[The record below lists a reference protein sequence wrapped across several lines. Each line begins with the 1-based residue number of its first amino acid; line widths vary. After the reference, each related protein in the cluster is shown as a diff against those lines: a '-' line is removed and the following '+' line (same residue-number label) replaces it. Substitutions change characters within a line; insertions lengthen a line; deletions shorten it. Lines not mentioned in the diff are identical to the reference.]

1 MAVKSNQRRDIV
13 KAMSRPALFGS
24 LIVSALIV
32 MGFYY
37 IDPRLERTREFQKQ
51 EVENIEVVE
60 IPPTAQETQQAAPA
74 RPQVPIEAEDEAD
87 IEELTIEDTDL
98 YEQAQ
103 VAVPEKLVE
112 EGSGTFVEE
121 EPPMEFWMV
130 EEKPQLSSQAVY
142 PEYPDIAR
150 TAGMEGDVF
159 VEMVVGTDGK
169 VESVRVLRGPP
180 IFHESAKA
188 AAMKMEFTP
197 ARQNDRPVRVKVA
210 QRISFRLR

>member
-1 MAVKSNQRRDIV
+1 MAVKQHQRRDIV
-13 KAMSRPALFGS
+13 KRMSRPALFGS
-24 LIVSALIV
+24 LIVSAMIV
-32 MGFYY
+32 TGFYY
-37 IDPRLERTREFQKQ
+37 IDPQLEKTREFMKQ
-51 EVENIEVVE
+51 TVEDIEVVE

-103 VAVPEKLVE
+103 VAVPEKLIE
-112 EGSGTFVEE
+112 SAETFVEE

-130 EEKPQLSSQAVY
+130 EEKPQLAGSAVY

-159 VEMVVGTDGK
+159 VEMVVGVDGK

>member
-13 KAMSRPALFGS
+13 KTMSQPALFVS
-24 LIVSALIV
+24 IVVSALIV

-37 IDPRLERTREFQKQ
+37 ADPRLERTREFQKQ
-51 EVENIEVVE
+51 VVEDIEVVE

-112 EGSGTFVEE
+112 ASDTFVEE
-121 EPPMEFWMV
+121 EPPLEFWMV

-159 VEMVVGTDGK
+159 VEMVVGTNGK
-169 VESVRVLRGPP
+169 VESVRILRGPP

-197 ARQNDRPVRVKVA
+197 AKQNDRPVRVKVA